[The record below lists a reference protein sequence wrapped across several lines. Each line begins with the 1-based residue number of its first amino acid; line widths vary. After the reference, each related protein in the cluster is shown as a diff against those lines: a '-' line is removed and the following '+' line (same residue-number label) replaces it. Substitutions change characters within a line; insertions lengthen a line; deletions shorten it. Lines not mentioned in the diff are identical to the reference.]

1 MPDNKSKPTTHFK
14 TNVLL
19 KSIIGKDL
27 INNDNVAVLELIKNS
42 FDAGSPSSVV
52 TFKNILSNDDA
63 KQKNYSNKTSKIIV
77 ADFGRGMDKADIEE
91 KWLNIAYSEKK
102 NLKEEAGRILAG
114 AKGVGRFSCDRLGE
128 FLDIY
133 SKKNGKSIV
142 HLKIDWKDF
151 ELEDKKDI
159 KEIEIQDIPVD
170 VKNISDANFAK
181 TGHKFS
187 TTGTII
193 EISKLRTNWDND
205 KIKKLRHYLERL
217 LNPNQSFD
225 KKKFS
230 INLIAKE
237 FDKSVNGEIKN
248 QIFDKLDF
256 TTTSIESFISKD
268 GKEITT
274 NLKDKGR
281 DVFTIVEKNH
291 FSLLKDVKIVV
302 YFLNTYSKIYFARE
316 TGRRSIEF
324 GSIFLFKNGF
334 RVSPYGEE
342 GDDWLKLEM
351 RKGQGQRRFLGTR
364 DIVGRIEINDPKGE
378 FQEVSS
384 REGLVENEPFKQLTN
399 KKEGYFIDTLKR
411 LEKFVVDGLQWDR
424 VPESMLDRI
433 GDKDFQKGLNV
444 KREEYLISQDD
455 KDKSILDSINSIIRT
470 KPEDTIDLFVN
481 TELIASLIK
490 DERGKVEKIIEDFEK
505 YGESKLNAKTFKVLL
520 NLKEKILKE
529 KEKELVTAKKKISS
543 LRKNLK
549 QAESQ
554 NLFYQSSINVDVK
567 ELLTLHHDIGICAG
581 TIDNYLNLINTKLK
595 KGKEVTPADLEKYI
609 KSISYEVNK
618 ISTIVNFAT
627 KANFNDASDSMK
639 SNLVQFV
646 KEYLENV
653 VKEVIKTINNK
664 QLKLKVK
671 GADDFEF
678 KTSFIPMEIMI
689 IVDNLFKNSAKAE
702 ATEVE
707 VSFQPI
713 GKEKLKIS
721 FKDNGNGISNR
732 NRDKIFDFGFTTTDG
747 SGLGLY
753 HVNNIISKMGGK
765 IEVNNELQNGVEL
778 NLIFPK

>member
-1 MPDNKSKPTTHFK
+1 MAEIKSKPKTHFK

-27 INNDNVAVLELIKNS
+27 INNDNIAVLELIKNS
-42 FDAGSPSSVV
+42 FDAGSPSVDV
-52 TFKNILSNDDA
+52 IFKNILTNDDEG
-63 KQKNYSNKTSKIIV
+63 QKKYTSKTSKIIIT
-77 ADFGRGMDKADIEE
+77 DFGRGMDKTDIEE

-128 FLDIY
+128 YLDIY
-133 SKKNGKSIV
+133 SRKKGKPIV

-151 ELEDKKDI
+151 ELENDEGI
-159 KEIEIQDIPVD
+159 KEIEIQDIAVD
-170 VKNISDANFAK
+170 VKNISDADFVK
-181 TGHKFS
+181 TGFKIP
-187 TTGTII
+187 TTGTVI
-193 EISKLRTNWDND
+193 EISKLRTTYDED
-205 KIKKLRHYLERL
+205 KLKKLRHYLERL

-225 KKKFS
+225 KKKFG
-230 INLIAKE
+230 INVVAKE

-248 QIFDKLDF
+248 QIFEKLDF

-274 NLKDKGR
+274 NLRDKGR
-281 DVFTIVEKNH
+281 DVFTIIEKNS
-291 FSLLKDVKIVV
+291 FGLLNDAKIVV

-316 TGRRSIEF
+316 TGRRAIQF

-334 RVSPYGEE
+334 RVGRYGEE
-342 GDDWLKLEM
+342 GDDWLGLEI

-378 FQEVSS
+378 FKEVSS

-399 KKEGYFIDTLKR
+399 RKDGYFIETLKR
-411 LEKFVVDGLQWDR
+411 LEKYVVEGLQWDR
-424 VPESMLDRI
+424 VPDYI
-433 GDKDFQKGLNV
+433 IDKVGDKDFQKGLNV
-444 KREEYLISQDD
+444 KREEYLISQAD
-455 KDKSILDSINSIIRT
+455 KDKSILDSINSIIRAR
-470 KPEDTIDLFVN
+470 PENTIDLYVN
-481 TELIASLIK
+481 TDLIASLIK
-490 DERGKVEKIIEDFEK
+490 DERNKVEKIIEDFEK
-505 YGESKLNAKTFKVLL
+505 YGESKLNAKTYKVLL
-520 NLKEKILKE
+520 NLKEKILQE
-529 KEKELVTAKKKISS
+529 KEEELGKAKKKISS

-549 QAESQ
+549 QVESQ

-581 TIDNYLNLINTKLK
+581 TIDNYLNLINAKLK
-595 KGKEVTPADLEKYI
+595 KGKEVSQADLEKYV
-609 KSISYEVNK
+609 KNISYEVNK

-639 SNLVQFV
+639 SDLVQFV

-653 VKEVIKTINNK
+653 VKEVIKTIDNR
-664 QLKLKVK
+664 QLKLKIK

-689 IVDNLFKNSAKAE
+689 IVDNLIKNSAKAE
-702 ATEVE
+702 AKEVE
-707 VSFQPI
+707 VSFQQL
-713 GKEKLKIS
+713 GKDKFKIS

-732 NRDKIFDFGFTTTDG
+732 NVNKIFDFGFTTTDG

-753 HVNNIISKMGGK
+753 HVNNIMSKMSGK
-765 IEVNNELQNGVEL
+765 VEVNNELQNGVEF

>member
-1 MPDNKSKPTTHFK
+1 MAETKSKPKTHFK

-27 INNDNVAVLELIKNS
+27 INNDNIAVLELIKNS
-42 FDAGSPSSVV
+42 FDAGSPSTDV
-52 TFKNILSNDDA
+52 TFKNILSNNDTQ
-63 KQKNYSNKTSKIIV
+63 QKSYSDKTSKIIIT
-77 ADFGRGMDKADIEE
+77 DFGRGMDKTDVEE

-128 FLDIY
+128 YLDIY
-133 SKKNGKSIV
+133 SKKKGKAIV

-151 ELEDKKDI
+151 ELEDEEGI
-159 KEIEIQDIPVD
+159 KEIEIQDIAVD
-170 VKNISDANFAK
+170 VKNISDTDFAK
-181 TGHKFS
+181 TGYKIPTS
-187 TTGTII
+187 GTII
-193 EISKLRTNWDND
+193 EISKLRTNWDED

-230 INLIAKE
+230 INVIAKE
-237 FDKSVNGEIKN
+237 FDKSISGEIKN
-248 QIFDKLDF
+248 QIFEKLDF

-281 DVFTIVEKNH
+281 DVFTIIEKNH
-291 FSLLKDVKIVV
+291 FRLLSDVKIVV

-334 RVSPYGEE
+334 RIGRYGEE
-342 GDDWLKLEM
+342 GDDWLKLDM

-364 DIVGRIEINDPKGE
+364 DIVGRIEINDPEGE
-378 FQEVSS
+378 FREVSS

-399 KKEGYFIDTLKR
+399 KKDGYFIDTLKR
-411 LEKFVVDGLQWDR
+411 LEKFVVEGLQWDS
-424 VPESMLDRI
+424 VPDYILKKVS
-433 GDKDFQKGLNV
+433 DKDFQKGLNA
-444 KREEYLISQDD
+444 KREEYLISQED

-490 DERGKVEKIIEDFEK
+490 DEREKVKKIIEDFEK

-529 KEKELVTAKKKISS
+529 REEELGKAKNKISS
-543 LRKNLK
+543 LRRNLK
-549 QAESQ
+549 QVENQ
-554 NLFYQSSINVDVK
+554 NLFYQSRINIDVK
-567 ELLTLHHDIGICAG
+567 ELISYHHHIGISAG
-581 TIDNYLNLINTKLK
+581 AIDNYLIVLSNKIK
-595 KGKEVTPADLEKYI
+595 KGKEVSHADLEKYI

-618 ISTIVNFAT
+618 ISTIVNYAT
-627 KANFNDASDSMK
+627 KANFNDAAEPMK
-639 SNLVQFV
+639 GDLVQFV

-653 VKEVIKTINNK
+653 VKEVIKTINNR
-664 QLKLKVK
+664 QLRLKIK

-678 KTSFIPMEIMI
+678 KTTFTPMEVMI
-689 IVDNLFKNSAKAE
+689 IIDNLVKNSAKAE

-707 VSFQPI
+707 VSFQQI
-713 GKEKLKIS
+713 GKDKIQVS

-732 NRDKIFDFGFTTTDG
+732 NLNKIFDFGFTTTDG

-753 HVNNIISKMGGK
+753 HVSNIVNKMNGK
-765 IEVNNELQNGVEL
+765 IEVNNELQNGVEFK
-778 NLIFPK
+778 LIFPK